1 MLTVTPSIMSQT
13 IGSLEPRV
21 TTTLGMQHG
30 NCILYQG
37 FGNLHIGKPVSSND
51 GV

>member
-30 NCILYQG
+30 SCMLSPGIWQLTYQQTG
-37 FGNLHIGKPVSSND
+37 EFK
-51 GV
+51 